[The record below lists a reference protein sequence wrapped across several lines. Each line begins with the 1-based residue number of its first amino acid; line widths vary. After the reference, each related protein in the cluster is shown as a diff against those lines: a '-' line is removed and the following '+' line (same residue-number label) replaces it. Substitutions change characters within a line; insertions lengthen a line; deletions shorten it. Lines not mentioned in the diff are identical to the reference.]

1 VEEWKGERKM
11 AQERRE
17 EERRPFW
24 QVVLDEPFLLLTL
37 GLGIP
42 LVLYLIWGIFEL
54 TTVPFPQP

>member
-1 VEEWKGERKM
+1 M
-11 AQERRE
+11 TQERSE
-17 EERRPFW
+17 EGRIPFW